1 MSKARQAIF
10 NNIRSSLQRDALN
23 ADATAKLESR
33 FSQHPVHE
41 QPDLSQFDLLERF
54 TEKLTALAG
63 TIESVESLVEVPK
76 AIEVFLKPHNLAPAA
91 VVDKRLLDLPWATGF
106 EVSSRG
112 ATGTDKISI
121 SQAFAGIAET
131 GTITLLSCAENP
143 VTMNFLPDVHIV
155 VLRKQDLVLH
165 IEQVWAKVR
174 EVGAMPR
181 TVNFIT
187 GPSRTADIEQTIQ
200 LGAHGPR
207 FFHVI
212 VTP

>member
-1 MSKARQAIF
+1 MSKARQAVLK
-10 NNIRSSLQRDALN
+10 NLRSSLQRDALSS
-23 ADATAKLESR
+23 DATAQLESR
-33 FSQHPVHE
+33 FTQHTVHE
-41 QPDLSQFDLLERF
+41 QPDLSHLDLLERF

-63 TIESVESLVEVPK
+63 TIESVDSLVDVPT
-76 AIEVFLKPHNLAPAA
+76 AIEAFLKPHDLVSAA
-91 VVDKRLLDLPWATGF
+91 VVDKRLIDLPWATGF
-106 EVSSRG
+106 EVSCRG
-112 ATGTDKISI
+112 AQGADKISI
-121 SQAFAGIAET
+121 SLAFAGIAET

-143 VTMNFLPDVHIV
+143 VTMNFLPDIHIV
-155 VLRKQDLVLH
+155 VLHKQDLLLH

-174 EVGAMPR
+174 EAGAMPR

-212 VTP
+212 VVP